1 MTRLLCTLTL
11 TFQPSIII
19 VGKPTNQNKRN
30 LKINEK
36 EKVNIMIYLQLTDEQ
51 YIWIQEIIDNA
62 LNECENENTSYAF
75 KAGYLQS
82 AIETIQHIIQDKPEE

>member
-1 MTRLLCTLTL
+1 
-11 TFQPSIII
+11 
-19 VGKPTNQNKRN
+19 
-30 LKINEK
+30 
-36 EKVNIMIYLQLTDEQ
+36 MIYLQLNDEQ

-82 AIETIQHIIQDKPEE
+82 AIETIQHIIQDKPEV